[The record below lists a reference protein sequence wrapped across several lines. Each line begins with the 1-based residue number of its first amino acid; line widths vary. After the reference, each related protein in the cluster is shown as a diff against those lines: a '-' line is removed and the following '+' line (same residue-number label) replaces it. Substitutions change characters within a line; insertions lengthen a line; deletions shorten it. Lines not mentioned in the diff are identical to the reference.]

1 MSVTALFDIARSAI
15 MTNRTALEVTA
26 NNIANVN
33 TPDYSR
39 QDAIL
44 QISSPLMT
52 SVGEIGRG
60 VDIADIKRRYD
71 KFIETQLIY
80 EKSNMG
86 RSAMMDDTYSK
97 LEDALN
103 EQTGVGLGGV
113 ITDLFNAWQE
123 IATNPGAS
131 AQRNLLL
138 TKATELVDKSKE
150 IEKRLTDLAAS
161 VDKEIPSVVDNINK
175 LADTIAQLNLKIA
188 ETEAGSTH
196 EANNLRDQR
205 TGALKELA
213 ELVKFDSFDDEFGR
227 TNVIVGQRN
236 IVSGNIV
243 HPMQG
248 TKTADGKFTVSVGGI
263 DVTDKV
269 TNGRLGALLELK
281 NSDQSG
287 LPFALSNMRRIVG
300 SITNEVNII
309 QSTGF
314 GLNSTQ
320 SDFTLT
326 NNTPIGTTSGGIDSL
341 SISNFT
347 NFVPG
352 DYQIKFTA
360 SDKYDVYRNGQL
372 SSSGNTY
379 TGSTISVNGMDI
391 KFSIPP
397 DAPAANDTFYVSAKG
412 QDLFNSYSPTVIN
425 FNSTTVGNV
434 SATVFDRGALTY
446 KEYEI
451 RFTGSNTYDLYDI
464 KDKTTVSGTLT
475 AANTLVVDG
484 IQVEFSGTPQSGDI
498 FKLSPIDLAIKSSG
512 VAITDIEKVAAASGS
527 PGLPGDNRNALAVV
541 QLAEFKHATTSS
553 LKNST
558 FSGFYSAFVVSAGG
572 FSRAAKDNNA
582 FESNL
587 FNELTQRRNSVSAVS
602 LDEEAM
608 NIVRFQKGFEAAA
621 RLVSV
626 TDEMLK
632 TLVNL

>member
-15 MTNRTALEVTA
+15 MTTRTGLEVTA

-52 SVGEIGRG
+52 HVGELGRG
-60 VDIADIKRRYD
+60 VDVADIKRRYD
-71 KFIETQLIY
+71 KFIETQLTY

-86 RSAMMDDTYSK
+86 RSAMLDDTYSK

-103 EQTGVGLGGV
+103 EQTGVGLGTV

-138 TKATELVDKSKE
+138 TKATELIDKAKE

-175 LADTIAQLNLKIA
+175 LADTIATLNLKIA
-188 ETEAGSTH
+188 ESEAGSTH
-196 EANNLRDQR
+196 EANNLRDLR

-213 ELVKFDSFDDEFGR
+213 ELVKFDSFEDEFGR
-227 TNVIVGQRN
+227 VNVIVGQRN
-236 IVSGNIV
+236 LVSGNIV

-248 TKTADGKFTVSVGGI
+248 TKTTEGKFKLSVGGI

-287 LPFALSNMRRIVG
+287 IPFAISNMRRIVG

-326 NNTPIGTTSGGIDSL
+326 NNTPASTTTGAISSM
-341 SISNFT
+341 SITNFA

-352 DYQIKFTA
+352 DYQIKFSA
-360 SDKYDVYRNGQL
+360 SGTYDVYRNGQL

-379 TGSTISVNGMDI
+379 SGSTINVNGMDI
-391 KFSIPP
+391 NFST
-397 DAPAANDTFYVSAKG
+397 APAANDTFYVSAKG
-412 QDLFNSYSPTVIN
+412 QDLFNSYSPTVVN
-425 FNSTTVGNV
+425 FNSTTVTDV
-434 SATVFDRGALTY
+434 SATIFDRGSLTY

-451 RFTGSNTYDLYDI
+451 RFTGANTYDLYDI

-475 AANTLVVDG
+475 AANTLTVDG
-484 IQVEFSGTPQSGDI
+484 IQVAFSATPQSGDV
-498 FKLSPIDLAIKSSG
+498 FKLSPIELAIKNSG

-527 PGLPGDNRNALAVV
+527 PGLPGDNRNALVAV
-541 QLAEFKHATTSS
+541 QLAEFKHASTSS

-558 FSGFYSAFVVSAGG
+558 FSDFYSAFVVTAGG
-572 FSRAAKDNNA
+572 FSRAAKDNNT
-582 FESNL
+582 FEANM
-587 FNELTQRRNSVSAVS
+587 FNELTQRRDSVSAVS

-608 NIVRFQKGFEAAA
+608 NIIRFQKGFEAAA

-632 TLVNL
+632 VLVNL

>member
-15 MTNRTALEVTA
+15 MASRTGLEVTA

-33 TPDYSR
+33 TPDHSR
-39 QDAIL
+39 QDTIL

-52 SVGEIGRG
+52 HVGEIGRG
-60 VDIADIKRRYD
+60 VDVADIKRRYD

-86 RSAMMDDTYSK
+86 RSAMLDDTYSK

-103 EQTGVGLGGV
+103 EQTGVGLGGI

-138 TKATELVDKSKE
+138 TKATELVDKGKE

-161 VDKEIPSVVDNINK
+161 VDKEIPAVVDNINK
-175 LADTIAQLNLKIA
+175 LADTIARLNLNIA
-188 ETEAGSTH
+188 QTEAGSTH

-213 ELVKFDSFDDEFGR
+213 ELVKFDSFEDEFGR
-227 TNVIVGQRN
+227 VNVIVGQRN
-236 IVSGNIV
+236 LVSGNIV

-248 TKTADGKFTVSVGGI
+248 TKTAAGKFSVAVGDI
-263 DVTDKV
+263 DVTDKI

-287 LPFALSNMRRIVG
+287 VPFAISNMRRIVG
-300 SITNEVNII
+300 SLTNEVNII

-326 NNTPIGTTSGGIDSL
+326 NNTPAATTTGVISST
-341 SISNFT
+341 SITNFT
-347 NFVPG
+347 NFIPG
-352 DYQIKFTA
+352 EYQIKFSATGTT
-360 SDKYDVYRNGQL
+360 YDVYRNGQL
-372 SSSGNTY
+372 SSSGNAY
-379 TGSTISVNGMDI
+379 NGSTISLNGMDI
-391 KFSIPP
+391 NFST
-397 DAPAANDTFYVSAKG
+397 APAANDTFYVAAKG
-412 QDLFNSYSPTVIN
+412 YDLFNSYSPTVIN
-425 FNSTTVGNV
+425 YNSTTVTDV
-434 SATVFDRGALTY
+434 SAIIFDRSSLTY
-446 KEYEI
+446 KEYEV
-451 RFTGSNTYDLYDI
+451 RFTGTNTYDLYDI
-464 KDKTTVSGTLT
+464 KEKTTVSGTLT
-475 AANTLVVDG
+475 TANTLIVDG
-484 IQVEFSGTPQSGDI
+484 IQMSFSAAPQAGDV
-498 FKLSPIDLAIKSSG
+498 FKLSPIDLAIKNSG
-512 VAITDIEKVAAASGS
+512 VAITDIEKIAAALGS
-527 PGLPGDNRNALAVV
+527 PGLPGDNRNALAAV
-541 QLAEFKHATTSS
+541 QLAEFKHATNSS
-553 LKNST
+553 MKNST
-558 FSGFYSAFVVSAGG
+558 FSDFYSAFVVTTGG
-572 FSRAAKDNNA
+572 FSRAAKDTNT
-582 FESNL
+582 FEANM

-608 NIVRFQKGFEAAA
+608 NIIRFQKGFEAAA